1 MEPLSTSALIRFG
14 ERLAPDLTA
23 SAGMF
28 FGGVAV
34 KAPAG
39 MFFGG
44 VAAGLEALMPGTGG
58 HCRRVSSY
66 AAGVAKQLS
75 LPGEQVARILRAG
88 AIHDIGK
95 IETPAEIV
103 NKPGPLSEEERAV
116 VQRHSVVG
124 ARMVEGLGDPKLTA
138 IVRHH
143 HERFDGTGYPDRLA
157 GAEIPL
163 GARILAVADTFDA
176 VTSTRPYRPARE
188 HREALDLL
196 DAEAGT
202 QLDPDVVKAFHRYY
216 SGQAAATPA
225 GAFGASC

>member
-1 MEPLSTSALIRFG
+1 
-14 ERLAPDLTA
+14 
-23 SAGMF
+23 MF
-28 FGGVAV
+28 FV
-34 KAPAG
+34 
-39 MFFGG
+39 G

-66 AAGVAKQLS
+66 AAGVAQQMG
-75 LPGEQVARILRAG
+75 LPGEQVARIRRAG

-95 IETPAEIV
+95 MEMPAEIV

-116 VQRHSVVG
+116 VQKHSAVG
-124 ARMVEGLGDPKLTA
+124 ARMVQGLGDSRLTA

-143 HERFDGTGYPDRLA
+143 HERLDGTGYPDRLA

-163 GARILAVADTFDA
+163 GARIIAVADTFDA
-176 VTSTRPYRPARE
+176 VASTRAYRLGRQ

-202 QLDPDVVKAFHRYY
+202 QLDPEVVRAFHRYH
-216 SGQAAATPA
+216 SGQAAGTPT
-225 GAFGASC
+225 GAFGASL

>member
-14 ERLAPDLTA
+14 ERLAPDL
-23 SAGMF
+23 
-28 FGGVAV
+28 

-66 AAGVAKQLS
+66 AAGVAKQLG
-75 LPGEQVARILRAG
+75 LPSEQVARIRRAG

-95 IETPAEIV
+95 IETPTEIV

-116 VQRHSVVG
+116 VQKHSAVG
-124 ARMVEGLGDPKLTA
+124 ARMVEGLGDRKLTA

-143 HERFDGTGYPDRLA
+143 HERLDGTGYPDRLA
-157 GAEIPL
+157 GEEIPL
-163 GARILAVADTFDA
+163 GARIIAVADTFDA
-176 VTSTRPYRPARE
+176 VTSTRAYRPARN
-188 HREALDLL
+188 HREALALL

-202 QLDPDVVKAFHRYY
+202 QLDPDVVSAFHRYY
-216 SGQAAATPA
+216 SWQAAAALGGPV
-225 GAFGASC
+225 GVSG